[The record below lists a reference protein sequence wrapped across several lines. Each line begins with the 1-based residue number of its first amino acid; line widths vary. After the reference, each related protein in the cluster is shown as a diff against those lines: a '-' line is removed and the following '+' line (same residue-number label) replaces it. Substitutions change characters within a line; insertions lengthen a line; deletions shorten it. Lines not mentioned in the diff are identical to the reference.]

1 MLLYCALHAHNR
13 CKHLTNTILHYIYC
27 ADLSAS
33 VLPLATPKVEPARE
47 TKQREAESS
56 LSTCKEKT
64 ADSNDWSDNSK
75 QDSKDQPWGRSHLET
90 VKKRPQTFDGGRE
103 GAPLRSAAQGAAA
116 LFAGHLL
123 DDVQE
128 GEELDQ
134 SVYNV
139 ELGDEDLKQLDADVN
154 FSDLEEDHLEEDRES
169 GDEDFDFD
177 EPMLG
182 LPAREMEERGPED
195 GSHRPLGVG
204 EKTLQAE
211 LAEAESRVGEGQE
224 SEEEGA
230 GTNAPLVSS
239 NGKRENAVQFI
250 LPLKWLHVCAS
261 VSVKLLHHLK
271 RKLCRICCDHW
282 AIQPSVVKTLV
293 LVVVS
298 GICFV

>member
-1 MLLYCALHAHNR
+1 MRRLCIYFVDFYASYCALWAHGR

-33 VLPLATPKVEPARE
+33 ILPLATPKVDPARE
-47 TKQREAESS
+47 MKQREAESSLSTGKEQEVESSLSTGKEREAESS

-75 QDSKDQPWGRSHLET
+75 QDSKDLPWGRSHLET

-182 LPAREMEERGPED
+182 LPAREMEERGAED

-230 GTNAPLVSS
+230 GTNAPLISS
-239 NGKRENAVQFI
+239 SGKRENAVRFI
-250 LPLKWLHVCAS
+250 LPLK
-261 VSVKLLHHLK
+261 
-271 RKLCRICCDHW
+271 
-282 AIQPSVVKTLV
+282 
-293 LVVVS
+293 
-298 GICFV
+298 